1 MSSLLFDILR
11 SLHHIINAHS
21 LENLKLA
28 STVQRI
34 IFLTKLSPLSTK
46 AMPPS
51 QNGMVNNWPQGFHGI
66 FVVSNFVAFFITMT
80 TDIFCKLTKIIFSV
94 FSILCLKWEVL
105 GIYYSKSTF
114 EQKSSWSK
122 VVSSILIHLEK
133 YWEIDISYSLKR
145 TIFKFKRWR
154 TKRSNEVS
162 FFKVSSRRDRDR
174 YKGFLL
180 RFCSRPTLFFEVL
193 LEFVKL
199 YRSWYH

>member
-94 FSILCLKWEVL
+94 FSILCLKWEVFGNL
-105 GIYYSKSTF
+105 LL
-114 EQKSSWSK
+114 K
-122 VVSSILIHLEK
+122 VYLWTKIILIKSCFKKNSNSFGKTLRNRDFRLVKEDNFQ
-133 YWEIDISYSLKR
+133 IQALK
-145 TIFKFKRWR
+145 
-154 TKRSNEVS
+154 
-162 FFKVSSRRDRDR
+162 D
-174 YKGFLL
+174 
-180 RFCSRPTLFFEVL
+180 
-193 LEFVKL
+193 
-199 YRSWYH
+199 

>member
-1 MSSLLFDILR
+1 
-11 SLHHIINAHS
+11 
-21 LENLKLA
+21 
-28 STVQRI
+28 
-34 IFLTKLSPLSTK
+34 
-46 AMPPS
+46 MPPS

-162 FFKVSSRRDRDR
+162 FFLRCLQEETETDT
-174 YKGFLL
+174 KGFCSGSVHGQRCSLK
-180 RFCSRPTLFFEVL
+180 FC
-193 LEFVKL
+193 
-199 YRSWYH
+199 